1 MSVRSPEGILP
12 KSEMG
17 KRRIAPQKRGV
28 AKRALLRRPE
38 SGETPVRV
46 EQRSV
51 PAPEQKKILVV
62 DDELHSREGLRVSLL
77 RAGYAV
83 ETAADSWQAIKKIKD
98 YPFEVA
104 IIDLDLPPVHGV
116 ALSGWDL
123 VRIFRA
129 FNPAIAIVVVG
140 AEESRHVKAQA
151 EELKVSEFLEKP
163 ISPTRLKGIVSALS
177 A

>member
-1 MSVRSPEGILP
+1 M
-12 KSEMG
+12 
-17 KRRIAPQKRGV
+17 
-28 AKRALLRRPE
+28 
-38 SGETPVRV
+38 
-46 EQRSV
+46 

>member
-1 MSVRSPEGILP
+1 M
-12 KSEMG
+12 
-17 KRRIAPQKRGV
+17 
-28 AKRALLRRPE
+28 
-38 SGETPVRV
+38 
-46 EQRSV
+46 

-140 AEESRHVKAQA
+140 AEESRHVRAQA

>member
-1 MSVRSPEGILP
+1 MVKRPIAPRKRGAGKRILP
-12 KSEMG
+12 RDPHS
-17 KRRIAPQKRGV
+17 V
-28 AKRALLRRPE
+28 
-38 SGETPVRV
+38 ETPLEVEPRVAPPPVR
-46 EQRSV
+46 
-51 PAPEQKKILVV
+51 KKILVV
-62 DDELHSREGLRVSLL
+62 DDERHSREGLRVWLL
-77 RAGYAV
+77 GAGYTV

-129 FNPAIAIVVVG
+129 FNPSIGIVVVG
-140 AEESRHVKAQA
+140 AEESRHVRTQAAQ
-151 EELKVSEFLEKP
+151 LKVSEFLEKP
-163 ISPTRLKGIVSALS
+163 ISPTRLKGIVSTLS

>member
-1 MSVRSPEGILP
+1 M
-12 KSEMG
+12 
-17 KRRIAPQKRGV
+17 KRPIAPRKRG
-28 AKRALLRRPE
+28 AIKRILLRDPYNV
-38 SGETPVRV
+38 ETPPEI
-46 EQRSV
+46 EQRGA
-51 PAPEQKKILVV
+51 PAPVRKKILVV
-62 DDELHSREGLRVSLL
+62 DDERHSREGLRVWLL
-77 RAGYAV
+77 GAGYTVETAA

-129 FNPAIAIVVVG
+129 FNPSIGIVVVG
-140 AEESRHVKAQA
+140 AEESRDVRTQVKQ
-151 EELKVSEFLEKP
+151 LKVSEFLEKP
-163 ISPTRLKGIVSALS
+163 ISPTRLKGIVSTLS